1 MEKVKEQTRNELDE
15 LTKLVT
21 KLLTEEPELRNCND
35 WLYLRVLQERG
46 VENVPLYLFFEHR
59 GELKAPP
66 FESVVRIRRKV
77 AAENPELKESD
88 VIGMMRTARQ
98 ITFEEW
104 MR

>member
-1 MEKVKEQTRNELDE
+1 MEKVKEKTKHELDE
-15 LTKLVT
+15 LTGLVT
-21 KLLTEEPELRNCND
+21 KLLTDEPELRNSND
-35 WLYLRVLQERG
+35 WLYLRVLQEKG

-59 GELKAPP
+59 GELNAPP

-77 AAENPELKESD
+77 ASENPELKESD

-98 ITFEEW
+98 MTFEEY